1 MIGIYNR
8 IYSRVAKQL
17 MNNLLYSKT
26 KIRGFLHLKFFVVSL
41 VIALFPSTRLGN
53 IGFVDP
59 NFYLGYSQAFDW
71 LTNQQDSQ
79 YHATRLPFILL
90 LKIITVVNPEFVGLV
105 YKLILISIFIYSW
118 AKISRNSGIK
128 SEKVILWTG
137 ASLALSPIMI
147 SATAWTVAQSFALV
161 ISFAFWAFAT
171 QKEMGPLHSA
181 YLGSLLIILLNTNA
195 FACAM
200 NILGFCT
207 FMLFTKKNLAFR
219 GVFFLLSLILNLA
232 LYELIWQK
240 ILAQSKSL
248 WKEHFFILR
257 SGATDNKGYGEWRS
271 IFWQIENNQI
281 PWLFLSLLITL
292 SLATYFLVTHKD
304 REVPDGLI
312 PTVLAMT
319 SVSMILSLLGFN
331 SQFTSYWYF
340 YFNLLPMSLL
350 LIYSLKELKGRNE
363 SETNDYLV
371 IIITVTFFLAVYANQ
386 RLTPSVGV
394 LLLLGT
400 LLYYVIVRNKIYKTR
415 MFYEIICIS
424 CAFLLLFFDKSLV
437 SSYVSSDERNVQF
450 LNDEYKLI
458 EIIKK
463 LPQERNSVA
472 AWSSPDQ
479 SGFAGGLI
487 SLIGYHLIRLEG
499 LGNQTTNPELSAW
512 RQRNGT
518 YPKYVVSIVN
528 KEFKYSDINLL
539 NCNYVLTETTPLPS
553 QLIDIYVYEQNK
565 SKGCAP

>member
-1 MIGIYNR
+1 
-8 IYSRVAKQL
+8 
-17 MNNLLYSKT
+17 MNNLLYSKV
-26 KIRGFLHLKFFVVSL
+26 KNKGLFHLKFFAVST

-59 NFYLGYSQAFDW
+59 NFYLGYSQAFNW
-71 LTNQQDSQ
+71 LTNQQDTQ

-90 LKIITVVNPEFVGLV
+90 LKIITFVNPEFVGLL
-105 YKLILISIFIYSW
+105 YKIILISIFIYSW
-118 AKISRNSGIK
+118 QKISRNSGVK
-128 SEKVILWTG
+128 SEKIIFWTG
-137 ASLALSPIMI
+137 AALALSPIMI

-161 ISFAFWAFAT
+161 ISFAFWAIAT
-171 QKEMGPLHSA
+171 HKDVGRLHSA

-195 FACAM
+195 FVCAM

-207 FMLFTKKNLAFR
+207 FLLFSKKNLASR
-219 GVFFLLSLILNLA
+219 GIFFLLSIILNLT
-232 LYELIWQK
+232 LYEFIWQR
-240 ILAQSKSL
+240 ILGQSKSL
-248 WKEHFFILR
+248 WKEHFLILR

-271 IFWQIENNQI
+271 IFWQIENDQI

-292 SLATYFLVTHKD
+292 ILATYFLLTHKN
-304 REVPDGLI
+304 REIPDGLV

-319 SVSMILSLLGFN
+319 SASMLLSLFGFN
-331 SQFTSYWYF
+331 PQFTSYWYF

-350 LIYSLKELKGRNE
+350 LIYILKQLKSRSE

-371 IIITVTFFLAVYANQ
+371 IFTVVTLFLSVYANQ
-386 RLTPSVGV
+386 RLRPSTSI
-394 LLLLGT
+394 LLLLGI
-400 LLYYVIVRNKIYKTR
+400 LLYYVIIRNKIYKTQ

-499 LGNQTTNPELSAW
+499 LENQTTTPELSAW
-512 RQRNGT
+512 KQRNGS
-518 YPKYVVSIVN
+518 YPKYLVSIVN
-528 KEFKYSDINLL
+528 KEYNYSDINII
-539 NCNYVLTETTPLPS
+539 NCNYVLKDTTLLPS
-553 QLIDIYVYEQNK
+553 KLIEIYVYKLNK
-565 SKGCAP
+565 NKGCGP